1 MNYADIKQYDIANGP
16 GVRISLFV
24 SGCTHHCKGCFNQET
39 WDFNYGTLFSSGTIK
54 TILEYMKPDYIRG
67 LTLLGG
73 EPFEHTNQFGLL
85 PLVRAVKERYP
96 DKSIWCYTGYLFDEA
111 ILKNMVPIWPET
123 TELLSYIDVLVDGPF
138 IEEKHEVGLRFRGSS
153 NQRIIRVKDSLKS
166 GKIVLWDE
174 TQDFFPRHQPSGA

>member
-24 SGCTHHCKGCFNQET
+24 SGCTHHCKGCFNEEA

-96 DKSIWCYTGYLFDEA
+96 NKSIWCYTGYLFDEA

-138 IEEKHEVGLRFRGSS
+138 IEEQHEVGLRFRGSA
-153 NQRIIRVKDSLKS
+153 NQRIIRVRDSLKT

-174 TQDFFPRHQPSGA
+174 TQDFFPKNQPADA

>member
-24 SGCTHHCKGCFNQET
+24 SGCTHHCKGCFNQEA

-54 TILEYMKPDYIRG
+54 TILEYMKPDYVRG

-96 DKSIWCYTGYLFDEA
+96 NKSIWCYTGYLFDEA

-138 IEEKHEVGLRFRGSS
+138 IEEQHEVGLRFRGSA

-174 TQDFFPRHQPSGA
+174 TQDFFPKNQPAEA